1 MTAVIARNNIAAKLV
16 KFEPDTRAIIADLL
30 AFDVDGSEHTDAYQ
44 LGIWNGRKT
53 FLRPDDTFEAGFIDM
68 IRRVLRERGIPVS
81 VLDYRPKIEVSAG
94 DFSLIGITPYDYQV
108 DAALKFLE
116 AMCGVIK
123 LATGGGKCL
132 GRDTPVLML
141 DGSTKMVQD
150 VKVGDQ
156 LIGPDSLPRN
166 VLSVTAGQSKLYR
179 IVPTKGDPYVV
190 NDSHILSL
198 KTTKVSN
205 RQAIRP
211 INVRKAVSTAPKGNI
226 VNIPVEE
233 YLTKHATFK
242 HCHKG
247 WRSSVDFAP
256 GNALKIDPYF
266 LGLWLGDGRLSGP
279 EITTGDAEIEI
290 YLHEY
295 AASLGL
301 MVKSAPNSP
310 NSVHLRIVNVRGAGN
325 PLLAALKE
333 YGLIFGQFTP
343 GDGAKHIPADYLR
356 ASREDRLRLLA
367 GIIDTD
373 GHYDGKGLY
382 LTLKSERLIDDVI
395 FLARSLGFA
404 AYKRQINKTCYNNGV
419 VGSYFATVIC
429 GHIEQVPTLLP
440 RKQPT
445 KRLQK
450 KDPLVHGIR
459 VEDAGYGDYFGFELD
474 GDKLFLLG
482 DFTVTHNTEI
492 FMMLAKYLGL
502 PTLFLTHKIDLVDQ
516 TAERIRQRLGRQVG
530 TIAEGSWNPSEITV
544 ASVQTI
550 MSHWQIWWRVE
561 GEGIT
566 KKSDGAIVPMSKTLQ
581 AATQLEAAASA
592 KALGMTRITAIN
604 VHRDDRLIVDNFLMS
619 IRFFVADEAHRVS
632 GASFFKIAG
641 ATRSANYRLGLSAT
655 AGLKESRE
663 DNLKLIAATGDIIV
677 HIGVKQLVDS
687 GHLAQP
693 RFKLQQVPMPRGV
706 YKSTAWQQAYDAG
719 IVRNDIRNAM
729 VLEAAWNERSRKP
742 IVLVQ
747 REDHGNRLL
756 EIAKAHGM
764 NALWIY
770 GKTGTP
776 KTKTKVRREALDQLR
791 DGQIDAIICSTIFD
805 EGVDE
810 KSIGCIVNGGGM
822 KSLIGLYQR
831 VGRGSRLKRDG
842 RAEELVVYDFIDMLN
857 MHLLKHSA
865 MRYRAISEEEGWIID
880 EIRLWEESRR
890 SGLLMSWGPQ
900 SSIPPVMFNGRQIS
914 LSF

>member
-123 LATGGGKCL
+123 LATGGGK
-132 GRDTPVLML
+132 
-141 DGSTKMVQD
+141 
-150 VKVGDQ
+150 
-156 LIGPDSLPRN
+156 
-166 VLSVTAGQSKLYR
+166 
-179 IVPTKGDPYVV
+179 
-190 NDSHILSL
+190 
-198 KTTKVSN
+198 
-205 RQAIRP
+205 
-211 INVRKAVSTAPKGNI
+211 
-226 VNIPVEE
+226 
-233 YLTKHATFK
+233 
-242 HCHKG
+242 
-247 WRSSVDFAP
+247 
-256 GNALKIDPYF
+256 
-266 LGLWLGDGRLSGP
+266 
-279 EITTGDAEIEI
+279 
-290 YLHEY
+290 
-295 AASLGL
+295 
-301 MVKSAPNSP
+301 
-310 NSVHLRIVNVRGAGN
+310 
-325 PLLAALKE
+325 
-333 YGLIFGQFTP
+333 
-343 GDGAKHIPADYLR
+343 
-356 ASREDRLRLLA
+356 
-367 GIIDTD
+367 
-373 GHYDGKGLY
+373 
-382 LTLKSERLIDDVI
+382 
-395 FLARSLGFA
+395 
-404 AYKRQINKTCYNNGV
+404 
-419 VGSYFATVIC
+419 
-429 GHIEQVPTLLP
+429 
-440 RKQPT
+440 
-445 KRLQK
+445 
-450 KDPLVHGIR
+450 
-459 VEDAGYGDYFGFELD
+459 
-474 GDKLFLLG
+474 
-482 DFTVTHNTEI
+482 TEV

-604 VHRDDRLIVDNFLMS
+604 VHRDDRLMVDNFLMS

-890 SGLLMSWGPQ
+890 SELLMSWGPQ